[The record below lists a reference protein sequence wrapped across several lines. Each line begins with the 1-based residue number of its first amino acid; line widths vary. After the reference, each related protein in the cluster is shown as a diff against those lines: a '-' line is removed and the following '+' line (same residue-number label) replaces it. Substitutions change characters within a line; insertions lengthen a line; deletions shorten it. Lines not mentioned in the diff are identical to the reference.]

1 MLVELKTS
9 VRLIIGLGNPGA
21 EYASTRHN
29 AGYWFVEALAKARSV
44 VFRQEAKYKAEV
56 ARVEDSGQEYW
67 LFKPL
72 TYMNLS
78 GQAVS
83 AFARFYKIE
92 TSELLVAH
100 DELDL
105 PPGTARL
112 KQGGGHGGH
121 NGLRDIAEKQGA
133 DYWRLRFG
141 IGHPGHKAL
150 VHDYVLG
157 KPSVDD
163 RIEIERAMDR
173 AQLVLPDMLAG
184 HWERAMNQLHAY
196 STPSREK

>member
-1 MLVELKTS
+1 MEPNAS
-9 VRLIIGLGNPGA
+9 VRLIVGLGNPGS
-21 EYASTRHN
+21 EYAATRHN

-44 VFRQEAKYKAEV
+44 AFRIETKYKAEV
-56 ARVEDSGQEYW
+56 ARVEFPDHEYW

-92 TSELLVAH
+92 MTELLVAH

-105 PPGTARL
+105 SPGTARL

-121 NGLRDIAEKQGA
+121 NGLRDIAEKLGA

-173 AQLVLPDMLAG
+173 AHLVLPDMLAG
-184 HWERAMNQLHAY
+184 RWERAMNQLHAY
-196 STPSREK
+196 STLGRD